1 MSQANL
7 ITRLEEISE
16 NKLTHKSIT
25 EFLKSGRNIQV
36 ENLVKLVLE
45 DNRKLD
51 RIELISPLIQKII
64 TQKIVEDYNNT
75 DIALLSFL
83 NDEIILNFLEKGLI
97 TNLFIEDF
105 FQKVRSS
112 ITKKFATNI
121 VINPKTYDQSIP
133 IIKAI
138 ASQCFTNE
146 YIWDISDEDKK
157 NISLVE
163 DKTKKTIINN
173 GKIPNSL
180 ILILSSFKSLNKYI
194 DLISHVE
201 KNIGK
206 YEGISHVL
214 QRQILDFNE
223 ESKLRKTIIQ
233 LTNIK
238 DTTSKKVKNQYEEN
252 PYPRWLSVPKN
263 LKKMKYGEYIN
274 NSLFKKIPKKE
285 IESISDILI
294 AGCGTGR
301 HPAMIAA
308 VDRDIQITAID
319 ISKSSLSYGK
329 RMAKK
334 LDLQN
339 IRWAQADILELD
351 NIKNQYDLIESVG
364 VIHHMKDPKKGFESL
379 DRRLKKN
386 GLLKLGL
393 YARYFRKARLGPIKN
408 YIAVNKLPPT
418 IESIRK
424 VRKYIFNN
432 LKNPD
437 FSPLATI
444 PDYYNSSGFRD
455 LLMHVQEWDYTTHEI
470 QKMIKDKYDFIGFTF
485 FDHKI
490 EDYKKKFPDDK
501 FLNNLSNWD
510 IFEKENPDFFSGM
523 YQFWLQKK

>member
-1 MSQANL
+1 M
-7 ITRLEEISE
+7 
-16 NKLTHKSIT
+16 
-25 EFLKSGRNIQV
+25 
-36 ENLVKLVLE
+36 
-45 DNRKLD
+45 
-51 RIELISPLIQKII
+51 
-64 TQKIVEDYNNT
+64 
-75 DIALLSFL
+75 SFL
-83 NDEIILNFLEKGLI
+83 NDKIILNFLEKGLI

-163 DKTKKTIINN
+163 DKTKKIIINN

-206 YEGISHVL
+206 YEGISRVL

-274 NSLFKKIPKKE
+274 NSLFKKIPKIYLRNQKRYQKSQRYTFLDDTMG
-285 IESISDILI
+285 SIF
-294 AGCGTGR
+294 
-301 HPAMIAA
+301 P
-308 VDRDIQITAID
+308 
-319 ISKSSLSYGK
+319 
-329 RMAKK
+329 
-334 LDLQN
+334 N
-339 IRWAQADILELD
+339 
-351 NIKNQYDLIESVG
+351 
-364 VIHHMKDPKKGFESL
+364 
-379 DRRLKKN
+379 
-386 GLLKLGL
+386 
-393 YARYFRKARLGPIKN
+393 
-408 YIAVNKLPPT
+408 
-418 IESIRK
+418 
-424 VRKYIFNN
+424 
-432 LKNPD
+432 
-437 FSPLATI
+437 
-444 PDYYNSSGFRD
+444 
-455 LLMHVQEWDYTTHEI
+455 
-470 QKMIKDKYDFIGFTF
+470 
-485 FDHKI
+485 FD
-490 EDYKKKFPDDK
+490 
-501 FLNNLSNWD
+501 
-510 IFEKENPDFFSGM
+510 
-523 YQFWLQKK
+523 